1 METSCEKNITEPSFK
16 DGVYYFRKQDSQVTP
31 IRCNLFSD
39 DELFRVGIAVLI
51 MERLFK
57 NLGRS
62 EAVKAAYEEFIEET
76 KKPSSDNPYEVET
89 VDRRFRAF
97 AFEWKLY
104 TEHWKSYIFDLDE
117 SVWPDEFVAGY
128 KDIYRKLMGEAF
140 GNPDFVVAHILRNYV
155 SHANDAI
162 NRSHVDGTNNKF
174 CIYRTTL
181 EKFLQGSIDK
191 TSNSRRKD
199 ELQDQLNIL
208 KTQDELIDLSIAAEK
223 AMVWLEKCEKTL
235 LDYQVAEPQLLQACN
250 ILTKVKQRIDE
261 ANIQSDVWEFW
272 TTQPMYLDHQG
283 FHSLSLQAN
292 IDGKEIILTYYRNRL
307 NWVGYGAIISYLMGL
322 IEKSQQL

>member
-1 METSCEKNITEPSFK
+1 MDTKYEENAIKHPFE
-16 DGVYYFRKQDSQVTP
+16 DGIYYFKKQDSKVTP
-31 IRCNLFSD
+31 IRCNFFGD
-39 DELFRVGIAVLI
+39 DELYRISVAVLI

-62 EAVKAAYEEFIEET
+62 EAVKAAYKEFLEET
-76 KKPSSDNPYEVET
+76 KKPSGGNPYEVET

-97 AFEWKLY
+97 LFEWKLY
-104 TEHWKSYIFDLDE
+104 TEHWKSYIFDLKE
-117 SVWPDEFVAGY
+117 FVWPDEFITGY
-128 KDIYRKLMGEAF
+128 QDLYIKLMSEAF
-140 GNPDFVVAHILRNYV
+140 KDSDFVVVHILRNYV

-162 NRSHVDGTNNKF
+162 NRSHVDGMNNQF
-174 CIYRTTL
+174 CMYRATL
-181 EKFLQGSIDK
+181 EKFLQDSIDK
-191 TSNSRRKD
+191 TSNNKRKK
-199 ELQDQLNIL
+199 ELKEQLNIL
-208 KTQDELIDLSIAAEK
+208 KMQDELIDLSAVANK
-223 AMVWLEKCEKTL
+223 AMAWLEKCEKVL

-250 ILTKVKQRIDE
+250 ILTQVKQRIDE

-292 IDGKEIILTYYRNRL
+292 IDGKEIILTYYRNRF